1 MRASEDQAETIN
13 CLPPADRRRNREDE
27 QRLGNLYLIVYKLG
41 LGRLGTAL
49 PNGLDCD

>member
-1 MRASEDQAETIN
+1 MRASKDQAETIN
-13 CLPPADRRRNREDE
+13 YLPPVDRRRNREDE